1 MAEPYELPD
10 EITIATVSVL
20 YQSLVGRLEEGEVLQ
35 VNAAEVQRFDGAA
48 LQCLFQLWQIGQVSL
63 VNATEELREAAQM
76 MGLGDEFLVH

>member
-20 YQSLVGRLEEGEVLQ
+20 YQSLLGQLVEGEVLQ
-35 VNAAEVQRFDGAA
+35 VNANQVQRFDGAA
-48 LQCLFQLWQIGQVSL
+48 LQCLFQLWQTGQVSL
-63 VNATEELREAAQM
+63 VNATQELREAAQM